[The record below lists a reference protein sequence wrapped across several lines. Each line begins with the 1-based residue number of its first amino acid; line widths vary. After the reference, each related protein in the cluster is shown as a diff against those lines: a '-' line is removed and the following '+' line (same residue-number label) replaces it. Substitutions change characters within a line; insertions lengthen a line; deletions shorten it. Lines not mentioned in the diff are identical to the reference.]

1 MITEGFLARH
11 HMGRAG
17 MAAPALLD
25 VAQDYALHHLHQQTT
40 PPSQAHPP
48 AASTTSVGIT
58 RSETDGGC

>member
-25 VAQDYALHHLHQQTT
+25 GDEAQIAACSPRDRRLVNRTIAQLATLHE
-40 PPSQAHPP
+40 
-48 AASTTSVGIT
+48 AAN
-58 RSETDGGC
+58 